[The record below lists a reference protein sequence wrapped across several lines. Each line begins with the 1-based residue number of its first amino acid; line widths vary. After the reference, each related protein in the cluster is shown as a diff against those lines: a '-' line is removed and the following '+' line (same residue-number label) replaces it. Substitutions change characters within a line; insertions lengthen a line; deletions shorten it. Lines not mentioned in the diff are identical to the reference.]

1 MLTLDQLRKD
11 TQFAKERLAHKNF
24 KDIHFVDEIIV
35 LDDKRKLVKSYL
47 DDFLSQRNSLSK
59 EIGGLMKDGKKEEAE
74 QLKLKIADKLIF
86 SKWREALGGNVKGI
100 ITGAAQCP
108 EKMAR
113 VFSAAGIPVRE
124 G

>member
-24 KDIHFVDEIIV
+24 KDIHFVDEIIA

-74 QLKLKIADKLIF
+74 QLKLKIADIKENADKLELELAEMETKQF
-86 SKWREALGGNVKGI
+86 SINW
-100 ITGAAQCP
+100 
-108 EKMAR
+108 
-113 VFSAAGIPVRE
+113 
-124 G
+124 

>member
-47 DDFLSQRNSLSK
+47 DDFLSQRNSFSK
-59 EIGGLMKDGKKEEAE
+59 EISVLLKDVKKKKAY
-74 QLKLKIADKLIF
+74 QKFLKSNKKF
-86 SKWREALGGNVKGI
+86 PFE
-100 ITGAAQCP
+100 T
-108 EKMAR
+108 
-113 VFSAAGIPVRE
+113 VFSNARSLYILDSLTPMRMINNAKPIAPPM
-124 G
+124 